1 MTRTT
6 LDLDPQVLRQLRERQ
21 KREHRTL
28 GQLAS
33 ELLAQAMADDR
44 RDTGEPPLDWPAQAL
59 GATVDI
65 SDKDALHR
73 LLDEDPSA

>member
-44 RDTGEPPLDWPAQAL
+44 DDSTAPPLDWPEQAM
-59 GATVDI
+59 GALVDI
-65 SDKDALHR
+65 SDKDALR
-73 LLDEDPSA
+73 RVLDEDLSA

>member
-33 ELLAQAMADDR
+33 ELLAQALADDR
-44 RDTGEPPLDWPAQAL
+44 GYTEVPPLDWPAQPM
-59 GATVDI
+59 GAPVDI
-65 SDKDALHR
+65 GDKDALYR
-73 LLDEDPSA
+73 ALDEA

>member
-6 LDLDPQVLRQLRERQ
+6 LDLDPHVLRQLRERQ

-33 ELLAQAMADDR
+33 ELLAQAMGDDR
-44 RDTGEPPLDWPAQAL
+44 RDTTVEPLDWPVRKMGAL
-59 GATVDI
+59 VDVG
-65 SDKDALHR
+65 DKDALHR
-73 LLDEDPSA
+73 ILDEEPSA